1 MVSKETGLQETD
13 ENESPRSGGCWIFF
27 FKLLRI
33 EGKSKSLGGL
43 PFYVEAN
50 TDLSR
55 CRVSGKAS

>member
-1 MVSKETGLQETD
+1 MRVQGQVAV
-13 ENESPRSGGCWIFF
+13 GFFF